1 MKKLNMSQE
10 DKYFHEQAKKLSGT
24 GQFWFNQGLR
34 WGKTPKQAMAYV
46 TIKTAAILKHS
57 RKNRAP
63 IEKTKNIGNTD
74 GWSQKDFYRG
84 KNR

>member
-1 MKKLNMSQE
+1 MKLEKMSME
-10 DKYFHEQAKKLSGT
+10 DKYFHDQAKKLSGT

-46 TIKTAAILKHS
+46 TIKTTAILKHN

-63 IEKTKNIGNTD
+63 IIKTKNIGNTD
-74 GWSQKDFYRG
+74 GWAQKENYRG